1 MFKYKVIFFFTILAY
16 NMLPSLN
23 TLLENNTCVYNLT
36 INGANPRYLLK
47 PTSTSQYYPNMS
59 CNWEIDIDYKN
70 NLYMLY
76 IDAKLVLHNEDS
88 LSIFVCN
95 TSTIL
100 YDTQKSTEHLFSLY
114 TREEKICILFNS
126 YNQGTNESRYYWYIY
141 FTLLE
146 SPNLT
151 QVIKRFLTLTRPT

>member
-1 MFKYKVIFFFTILAY
+1 MLKYKVIFFFTILAY
-16 NMLPSLN
+16 NMLPILN
-23 TLLENNTCVYNLT
+23 TLLENNTCIYNLT
-36 INGANPRYLLK
+36 INGAKPEYLLK
-47 PTSTSQYYPNMS
+47 PTSTGQYYPNMS

-100 YDTQKSTEHLFSLY
+100 YNTQTSSEQLFSLY

-126 YNQGTNESRYYWYIY
+126 HDQEINKRIYYWYIY
-141 FTLLE
+141 FTLIE
-146 SPNLT
+146 SPNST
-151 QVIKRFLTLTRPT
+151 QVIKRFLTFTRPT